1 MESSIHLFQTQW
13 RSDQLLND
21 WWDRPFCAG
30 RHSIPVLWEGYLFGE
45 HSVFVF
51 IDLFEELG
59 ILWTN
64 ILVIFFLLLFFL
76 NLLLFSTYFSVFR
89 GAPSVRLF
97 SVEVKIDISFLP
109 VGLIRALVFTKFGER
124 VRTLGIVVFGVSFK
138 LILEVVDFFIFLD
151 KFFVLGIECLVD
163 IVELFFE
170 VIECLAEIVELF
182 FDVFKFWFW
191 GVQL

>member
-1 MESSIHLFQTQW
+1 M
-13 RSDQLLND
+13 
-21 WWDRPFCAG
+21 
-30 RHSIPVLWEGYLFGE
+30 FGE

-182 FDVFKFWFW
+182 FDVFKF
-191 GVQL
+191 